1 MKKWKSIC
9 LVLIVLCLA
18 AFYGYRAVDRI
29 TTDTQAPQITMSGQ
43 LQVSV
48 GDPKTALLQGVTAQ
62 DKKDGDV
69 TASVLVERVRLVD
82 SDGTVNVTYAAFD
95 KAGNVAKAERQVQ
108 YIDYESPRFTLNG
121 PLAFQ
126 QNSGFD
132 VLSVVSVED
141 MLDGDITH
149 RVRAASVDKNSIT
162 SLGTHDVEFR
172 VTNSLGQTVK
182 LCLPVEVYPAGTYQ
196 GSLELTDYLIYL
208 PVGTRCDAKSYLGKF
223 TQGTDTTVLNGSL
236 PGDFSLRTTGSVDTG
251 TPGVYSVA
259 YEVTYNKADGVS
271 SAYTGYSK
279 LIVVVEG

>member
-48 GDPKTALLQGVTAQ
+48 QDPKTALLQGVTAQ
-62 DKKDGDV
+62 DKIDGDV
-69 TASVLVERVRLVD
+69 TASLVVERVRLAD

-108 YIDYESPRFTLNG
+108 YTDYESPRFSLSG
-121 PLAFQ
+121 PLAFP

-132 VLSVVSVED
+132 VLSVVRVED
-141 MLDGDITH
+141 TLDGDITH
-149 RVRAASVDKNSIT
+149 RVRATSLDQNSIT
-162 SLGTHDVEFR
+162 AAGTHDVEFR

-182 LCLPVEVYPAGTYQ
+182 LVLPVEIYPAGSYQ
-196 GSLELTDYLIYL
+196 GSLKLTDYLIYL
-208 PVGTRCDAKSYLGKF
+208 PAGAQFDAKSYLSQY
-223 TQGTDTTVLNGSL
+223 TLGTDTTVLNGSL

-259 YEVTYNKADGVS
+259 YEVTYNKADGVN